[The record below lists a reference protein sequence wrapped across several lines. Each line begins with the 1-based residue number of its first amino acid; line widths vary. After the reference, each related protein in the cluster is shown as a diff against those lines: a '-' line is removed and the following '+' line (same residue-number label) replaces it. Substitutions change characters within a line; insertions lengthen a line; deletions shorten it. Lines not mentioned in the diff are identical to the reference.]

1 MWSAV
6 VMSGKLYTMKSEADL
21 LDELEFEIEDRNRC
35 DEHIMQGNPVIF
47 VDDLGTLE
55 TNFPGMEI
63 VIVERDEDDEGDD
76 DDK

>member
-35 DEHIMQGNPVIF
+35 DEHIRQGNPVIF